1 MTTLA
6 DLRADL
12 FPAARPIGDLETTA
26 PVIAWV
32 RVMKAR
38 VPAFDALEPN
48 DLAVVPGSALAVV
61 APTRADLEPL
71 VRAFLETPVAGVLLL
86 EGDSLAP
93 AAGTRLDELASAI
106 GAASIAGLRLAPA
119 DTSAIERSVIGV
131 IVGRA
136 AELERQAGLLESELE
151 RRALAGEG
159 AAGLVAA
166 AAAFLA
172 RALALEGPRGDALA
186 VHAPVTAPDAG
197 PAVAAYAAGRRDAV
211 AVRVPLPSGGA
222 VALLGSRPATDLE
235 HAAVTR
241 VAGLLA
247 LELARDEAVRRAS
260 DRGARGEA
268 LPSGGPPWVVAL
280 ARQRDPDSDAGD
292 AASRDRREQLRR
304 DLRLLA
310 PARRLALR
318 GDADSLEIRLVCAA
332 LAAPAHGIGDRP
344 VTGHGPAAGGVAAGG
359 KAAATVARAAG
370 PDATATDLVRHIAE
384 LLGRTVAV
392 SRPFNAAADRPTAE
406 AEARA
411 TLEAALALSD
421 PPPVARAERLAAYRL
436 LGALHNLPD
445 GLRLARAILE
455 PLETG
460 RPDVRRERLETI
472 RALLDH
478 GGVNEAAA
486 ALGVH
491 RNTIAYRIRRIEDLT
506 GWQLADP
513 ELRVPL
519 ALALRIVQDA

>member
-12 FPAARPIGDLETTA
+12 FPAARPVGDLDAT
-26 PVIAWV
+26 PRPIAWV

-38 VPAFDALEPN
+38 VPAFDALEAD
-48 DLAVVPGSALAVV
+48 DLAVVPASALAVV
-61 APTRADLEPL
+61 APTRGDLEPL
-71 VRAFLETPVAGVLLL
+71 VAAFVATPVAGVLLL
-86 EGDSLAP
+86 EGESLAP
-93 AAGTRLDELASAI
+93 DAGSRLDELAGALAAVPI
-106 GAASIAGLRLAPA
+106 GGLRLPPA
-119 DTSAIERSVIGV
+119 DPSAVERSVIGV

-151 RRALAGEG
+151 RRALVGEG

-166 AAAFLA
+166 AATFLA
-172 RALALEGPRGDALA
+172 RALALEGPRGEAMT
-186 VHAPVTAPDAG
+186 VHAPVEAPDAA

-211 AVRVPLPSGGA
+211 ALRVALPSGGA
-222 VALLGSRPATDLE
+222 IVLLGPRPPTDLE
-235 HAAVTR
+235 QAAVAR

-247 LELARDEAVRRAS
+247 LELARDEAIRLAA
-260 DRGARGEA
+260 DRGGRREA

-280 ARQRDPDSDAGD
+280 ARQRDPGSDAGD
-292 AASRDRREQLRR
+292 AAGRERREQLRR
-304 DLRLLA
+304 EIRLLA

-318 GDADSLEIRLVCAA
+318 GDADSLEIRLVC
-332 LAAPAHGIGDRP
+332 GD
-344 VTGHGPAAGGVAAGG
+344 GAGTDELVMR
-359 KAAATVARAAG
+359 AAA
-370 PDATATDLVRHIAE
+370 

-392 SRPFNAAADRPTAE
+392 SRPFATPADRPAAE

-411 TLEAALALSD
+411 TLEAATALPN
-421 PPPVARAERLAAYRL
+421 PPGVAHAERLAAYRL
-436 LGALHNLPD
+436 LGALRNLPD
-445 GLRLARAILE
+445 GQRLARAILE
-455 PLETG
+455 PLQAG
-460 RPDVRRERLETI
+460 RPDVRRERLETL
-472 RALLDH
+472 RAILDH

-491 RNTIAYRIRRIEDLT
+491 RNTVAYRLRRIEDLT

>member
-1 MTTLA
+1 VTTLG

-12 FPAARPIGDLETTA
+12 FPAARPVGDLDRA
-26 PVIAWV
+26 DRAIAWV

-38 VPAFDALEPN
+38 VPAFDALEAD
-48 DLAVVPGSALAVV
+48 DLTVVPASALAVV
-61 APTRADLEPL
+61 APTRGDLEPL
-71 VRAFLETPVAGVLLL
+71 VAAFVTTPVSGVLLL
-86 EGDSLAP
+86 EGESLAP
-93 AAGTRLDELASAI
+93 DAGARLDELA
-106 GAASIAGLRLAPA
+106 GALATASIAGLRLPPA
-119 DTSAIERSVIGV
+119 DPSTVERSVIGV

-159 AAGLVAA
+159 ATGLVAA
-166 AAAFLA
+166 AATFLA
-172 RALALEGPRGDALA
+172 RALALEGPRGDAIA
-186 VHAPVTAPDAG
+186 VHAPVAAPDAA
-197 PAVAAYAAGRRDAV
+197 PAVAAYAAGRRGAV

-222 VALLGSRPATDLE
+222 VALLGSRPVTDLE
-235 HAAVTR
+235 QAAVSR

-247 LELARDEAVRRAS
+247 LELARDEAVRRAA
-260 DRGARGEA
+260 DRGARGEG

-280 ARQRDPDSDAGD
+280 ARQRDPASDASD
-292 AASRDRREQLRR
+292 AAGRERREQLRR
-304 DLRLLA
+304 EIRLLA

-318 GDADSLEIRLVCAA
+318 GDADSLELRLVCAA
-332 LAAPAHGIGDRP
+332 S
-344 VTGHGPAAGGVAAGG
+344 VAASDGVSDG
-359 KAAATVARAAG
+359 VGATDLAARAA
-370 PDATATDLVRHIAE
+370 R

-392 SRPFNAAADRPTAE
+392 SRPFTAPADRPTAE

-411 TLEAALALSD
+411 TLEAVIALPD
-421 PPPVARAERLAAYRL
+421 PPPVAHAERLAAYRL

-445 GLRLARAILE
+445 GQRLARAILE
-455 PLETG
+455 PLQGG
-460 RPDVRRERLETI
+460 RPDIRRERLETL
-472 RALLDH
+472 RAILDH

-491 RNTIAYRIRRIEDLT
+491 RNTIAYRLRRIEDLT